1 MLCLVG
7 NSSLE
12 ILFGNEH
19 VIYMKVLTLTRLLI
33 EMEQ

>member
-12 ILFGNEH
+12 ILFGNERM
-19 VIYMKVLTLTRLLI
+19 IYMKAVALTYLPI